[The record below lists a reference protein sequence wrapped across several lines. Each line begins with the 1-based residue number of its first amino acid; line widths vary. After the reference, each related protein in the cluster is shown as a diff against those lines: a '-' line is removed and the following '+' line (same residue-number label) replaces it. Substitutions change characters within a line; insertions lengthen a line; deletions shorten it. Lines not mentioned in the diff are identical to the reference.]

1 LKNSWLSLTLATI
14 LLLGSLHSISFLN
27 HQERE
32 FLHKTSSSPKSRP
45 LDEDSTLIRIA
56 DFPTT
61 SSDTWE
67 HTRDS
72 THFSVH
78 YNTTGSNAVTHEYA
92 QNVSNAFEY
101 SWTTEV
107 TNFGF
112 NAPPDSHM
120 NVYLKDLPDTPN
132 DVFGETNRYWS
143 PITGWHVENIT
154 IDIAMNPSLVNV
166 TCAHEFFHTIQLA
179 YYPNTP
185 DAVEKGWITEG
196 MPVWMESKVY
206 PQYGDYGSYV
216 EWVNDYMK
224 NPNRLITELNYSAVL
239 YWVFLD
245 EHYGGINTIRNIL
258 QQTTSMD
265 GIYAVNATLNTKGTT
280 FSKMFVEWTIAN
292 YLKDSY
298 YRKGALFQSVRTV
311 PGATLAYNG
320 EERIFHPDVS
330 DWAANYFEVSSSV
343 IYMPMQFLGEES
355 LDVTKIFIEHGI
367 PIISKFELNATYDG
381 TFNLTQANNL
391 DKVVIIIRSL
401 GNETSNN
408 VVSYYLKYLSSSYTF
423 EGPKQLIS
431 STTALITTAA
441 TSSHLS
447 STLSLVAV
455 KITSS
460 QSSSTS
466 TITTVNSSS
475 TQTSSQTKTTVVG
488 KSSSQNSSET
498 VIQVLPAP
506 PTASFTYYPPQPF
519 ENETVT
525 FDASSSTPNGGTIVS
540 YEWNF
545 GDGNITTMSEPI
557 IVHTYSNAV
566 TYNVI
571 LNVTDSEG
579 AWNTTSKTIAVYK
592 SGDIAVTDVK
602 LAKTVVGQG
611 FTCKI
616 NATVQNQ
623 GDYEETFNV
632 TLYANTTSIATQ
644 TVTLTSG
651 NSTTITF
658 TWNTTGFAKGNYTI
672 SAQAIPV
679 PGETDTT
686 DNTYTNGVVTVAT
699 VGDIVPDGTVD
710 IYDLVTVAKAYG
722 SGPGDPNW
730 NPNADINGDDIID
743 IFDLVLV
750 AKHYGETDP

>member
-1 LKNSWLSLTLATI
+1 
-14 LLLGSLHSISFLN
+14 LN
-27 HQERE
+27 LQERKV
-32 FLHKTSSSPKSRP
+32 LHETSSSSKSRP
-45 LDEDSTLIRIA
+45 FDEDSTLIRIA
-56 DFPTT
+56 DFPIT
-61 SSDTWE
+61 SSDSWE
-67 HTRDS
+67 HAIDS
-72 THFSVH
+72 AHFSVH

-92 QNVSNAFEY
+92 QSVSNALEY

-120 NVYLKDLPDTPN
+120 NVYLKNLPDMPN
-132 DVFGETNRYWS
+132 DVLGETNRYWL

-154 IDIAMNPSLVNV
+154 IDIDIPNLGLVNV
-166 TCAHEFFHTIQLA
+166 TCAHEFFHTIQLS

-196 MPVWMESKVY
+196 MPVWIESKVY
-206 PQYGDYGSYV
+206 PQYVDYGSYV
-216 EWVNDYMK
+216 EWVNDYMN
-224 NPNRLITELNYSAVL
+224 NPNRLITELNSSAVL
-239 YWVFLD
+239 YWIFLD
-245 EHYGGINTIRNIL
+245 EHYGGINTIKNVL
-258 QQTTSMD
+258 QQTTSKD

-280 FSKMFVEWTIAN
+280 FTRVFIEWTIAN

-298 YRKGALFQSVRTV
+298 YSNGQLFQPIKRIAF
-311 PGATLAYNG
+311 PYDGG
-320 EERIFHPDVS
+320 ERIFHPDVS
-330 DWAANYFEVSSSV
+330 NWAANYFEVSSSV

-355 LDVTKIFIEHGI
+355 HDVTEIFIEHGI

-408 VVSYYLKYLSSSYTF
+408 IVSYYLKYLSSSYTL
-423 EGPKQLIS
+423 EGPKQLTS
-431 STTALITTAA
+431 STTALITTKN

-455 KITSS
+455 KTTSS

-466 TITTVNSSS
+466 TITIVNSSS
-475 TQTSSQTKTTVVG
+475 TQTGSSKKTAVVN

-545 GDGNITTMSEPI
+545 DDGNITTMSEPI
-557 IVHTYSNAV
+557 IVHTYSNAA

-592 SGDIAVTDVK
+592 PGDIAVTDVK
-602 LAKTVVGQG
+602 LAKAVVGQG

-623 GDYEETFNV
+623 GDYTETFNITV
-632 TLYANTTSIATQ
+632 YTNTTSIATQ
-644 TVTLTSG
+644 TITLTSG

-658 TWNTTGFAKGNYTI
+658 TWNTTGFAKDNYTI
-672 SAQAIPV
+672 LAYAWPV

-686 DNTYTNGVVTVAT
+686 DNTLGADKEVCVTIPGDVDGDYYVFLYDAVKLLSRYGVRI
-699 VGDIVPDGTVD
+699 GDLRYDP
-710 IYDLVTVAKAYG
+710 IYD
-722 SGPGDPNW
+722 
-730 NPNADINGDDIID
+730 IDDD
-743 IFDLVLV
+743 GRIFLYDAVILLS
-750 AKHYGETDP
+750 HYGQKDP